1 MDNLPNLGSHG
12 SDISASLIDN
22 KMKRKRHGVETEKES
37 EKKKNKDGKKSE
49 SMIISPL
56 LEIASQGFQGSF
68 FFYSRDFNYD
78 LIILPPTQRVRERE
92 NP

>member
-1 MDNLPNLGSHG
+1 MVILMDNLPNLGSHG

-56 LEIASQGFQGSF
+56 QEIASQGFQGSF
-68 FFYSRDFNYD
+68 FFTAETS
-78 LIILPPTQRVRERE
+78 ITI
-92 NP
+92 